1 MRKRS
6 EATAKQRKTPSK
18 KPLLNHKD
26 ILAEWSKIY
35 LVGDFSDWS
44 IDIDLSINLDFA
56 TIALFLDYRT
66 AKASGET
73 TDVYG
78 GFKKASLLV
87 LDLLEIQIIE
97 EPEAK
102 TIRLVKKESSR
113 IKDKKLA
120 EEIWG

>member
-1 MRKRS
+1 M
-6 EATAKQRKTPSK
+6 AKKKQPASRKT
-18 KPLLNHKD
+18 LLNYKE
-26 ILAEWSKIY
+26 ILAEWSKVY
-35 LVGDFSDWS
+35 LVGDYSDWS
-44 IDIDLSINLDFA
+44 LDIDPSIDLDFA

-73 TDVYG
+73 TDVYE

-87 LDLLEIQIIE
+87 LDLLEIQITE

-102 TIRLVKKESSR
+102 LIKFIKKESSR

-120 EEIWG
+120 KEIWG